1 MPINSSTV
9 FQGHTM
15 QKTRKPAKTRL
26 CSGKRHFPKW
36 SENMSVRE
44 YVEAYF
50 NANAHVYGANTGCS
64 VYRSLF
70 AQNQG

>member
-1 MPINSSTV
+1 
-9 FQGHTM
+9 M

-50 NANAHVYGANTGCS
+50 NANAHVYGANIGCS

-70 AQNQG
+70 AQNQGQA